1 MYHGRASSDLCL
13 CAGHPIVCDKSL
25 DSMDSMRG
33 GLDELGG
40 YQVGGR
46 SAKHTLM
53 KSSIVKLWS
62 AAPGAP
68 STTKSSLAGKMSAH
82 KARPKANTVMPWAR
96 GWPGVDR

>member
-1 MYHGRASSDLCL
+1 MYHGKASSDLCL
-13 CAGHPIVCDKSL
+13 CAWHPIACDKLL
-25 DSMDSMRG
+25 DSIRG
-33 GLDELGG
+33 GLDELSG

-68 STTKSSLAGKMSAH
+68 STTKSSLAGKMIAH
-82 KARPKANTVMPWAR
+82 KARSKASTVMPWAR
-96 GWPGVDR
+96 GWPGVGR